1 MPADFRQR
9 LEIPWQGWQ
18 MKQQNE
24 KMSTRQHKFI
34 QERIDYTGKQLRSH
48 WIYESFEIPGDAIV
62 AFRGAADVDKY
73 LVDMVDLSK
82 KEYIHSEDMLHFIV
96 EHFSLDLE
104 KTIAYQRLLI
114 AIMCE
119 HINAYLRDS
128 TSDKGCQIKRY
139 GDDLYDEQDKL
150 TVSIATLTPVS
161 TMIHAGINISSKNTP
176 VPTKGL
182 LDYGMSEADI
192 ASFAETVL
200 ASYTKEIKSMCMARC
215 KVRGVR

>member
-1 MPADFRQR
+1 M
-9 LEIPWQGWQ
+9 
-18 MKQQNE
+18 NY
-24 KMSTRQHKFI
+24 KFV

-48 WIYESFEIPGDAIV
+48 WIYENFEIPGDAIV
-62 AFRGAADVDKY
+62 AFCGVADVDKY

-82 KEYIHSEDMLHFIV
+82 KEYIYSENMLHFIV

-119 HINAYLRDS
+119 TLNNYPGVGGEQSEGS
-128 TSDKGCQIKRY
+128 TNKGCQIKRY
-139 GDDLYDEQDKL
+139 GDDLYDGQDKL

-161 TMIHAGINISSKNTP
+161 TMIHAGINISSKGTP

-182 LDYGMSEADI
+182 LDYGLEEADI
-192 ASFAETVL
+192 VSFTGTIL
-200 ASYTKEIKSMCMARC
+200 SRYTEEIKSMRLARC
-215 KVRGVR
+215 KVRGVK

>member
-1 MPADFRQR
+1 
-9 LEIPWQGWQ
+9 
-18 MKQQNE
+18 MKH
-24 KMSTRQHKFI
+24 RFI

-48 WIYESFEIPGDAIV
+48 WIYENFEIPGDAIV
-62 AFRGAADVDKY
+62 AFRGTAVVDKY

-82 KEYIHSEDMLHFIV
+82 KEYIYSEDMLHFIV
-96 EHFSLDLE
+96 EHFSFDLE

-119 HINAYLRDS
+119 GVNDYL
-128 TSDKGCQIKRY
+128 KGCQIKRY

-150 TVSIATLTPVS
+150 TVSIATLTHVS
-161 TMIHAGINISSKNTP
+161 TMIHAGINISSKGTP

-192 ASFAETVL
+192 TSFVETVL
-200 ASYTKEIKSMCMARC
+200 SRYTEEIKSMKMARC